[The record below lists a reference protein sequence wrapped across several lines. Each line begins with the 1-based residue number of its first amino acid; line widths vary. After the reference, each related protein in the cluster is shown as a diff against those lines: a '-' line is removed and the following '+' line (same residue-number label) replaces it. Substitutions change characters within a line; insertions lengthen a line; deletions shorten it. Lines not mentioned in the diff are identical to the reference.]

1 MTVNELRELLAAE
14 DGDRLVVM
22 SRDSDG
28 TGFSPLT
35 EVECAAYRAD
45 GSRSGETG
53 IEALTDALREQGF
66 GEEDVL
72 SGAGVVP
79 AVVLWPTN

>member
-1 MTVNELRELLAAE
+1 MTVNELRECLKGVA
-14 DGDRLVVM
+14 GGRLVVM

-53 IEALTDALREQGF
+53 IEALTDALREQGY
-66 GEEDVL
+66 GDEDVL

-79 AVVLWPTN
+79 ALVLYPTN